1 LKNMKRFSIALI
13 GLVTALAI
21 CPSVLFAD
29 NITISF
35 ASGTDNGLT
44 TTVTAVPGSISF
56 TENQASLNG
65 LGGALTFNDGGAIY
79 VLNTGV
85 GSGAQVLI
93 STGAASSYLT
103 SGSGSG
109 RTLTAVYGPEADNV
123 IDVEVDS
130 SSCTGGA
137 HPGVCFMGDENQ
149 GDYVARTG
157 STGSFGSALFD
168 PTYVSPYILAKLGDT
183 GQYLVTNS
191 GADSFGTRTNSFF
204 PATGNI
210 TSDTGPL
217 NNGEIDFQ
225 TQLPEPGTLVLFGT
239 GLLGLAGMLR
249 SKFGKAR

>member
-1 LKNMKRFSIALI
+1 MKRFSIALL

-35 ASGTDNGLT
+35 ASGTTGALT

-56 TENQASLNG
+56 TETQASLHG
-65 LGGALTFNDGGAIY
+65 LGGALTFNDGGTIY

-85 GSGAQVLI
+85 GSGAKVII

-109 RTLTAVYGPEADNV
+109 RTLTAVYGPGADNV
-123 IDVEVDS
+123 VDVEVDS

-149 GDYVARTG
+149 GDYTARTG

-168 PTYVSPYILAKLGDT
+168 PIYVSPYILLQLGDAANDV
-183 GQYLVTNS
+183 LITNS
-191 GADSFGTRTNSFF
+191 GADSFGTRTNAFL

-210 TSDTGPL
+210 TSDKGPL

-225 TQLPEPGTLVLFGT
+225 TLRIAPEPSSLLMFGS
-239 GLLGLAGMLR
+239 GLLGLAGLLR
-249 SKFGKAR
+249 FKFRKTS